1 MAEITWI
8 KLSIG
13 LFDDEK
19 IKIIE
24 SMPDKDSLL
33 IIWIK
38 LLIQAGKS
46 NSGGYIRLTETI
58 PYTEEMLASI
68 FGRPLNTIRL
78 ALTTFHKFG
87 MIEMTPDAGI
97 YLTNWAKY
105 QNVVSLDDIKEKNRV
120 RQAKSREK
128 QRAQKE
134 LLLAS
139 GKTEDVS
146 RDSSVTTCDT
156 SREVTQENRIDK
168 NRIDKEVEKNKNR
181 GDKGVQGGINPLP
194 TLEND
199 TNKIPVK
206 KNDDF
211 LLPNWIDK
219 ILWEAY
225 METRKKLKAP
235 PTKKAV
241 ELIIKD
247 LETFKNNGDDPGK
260 VLEQS
265 IKRGWRGVLPLKDN
279 QEKKNSF
286 GQKEKMVDN
295 PVLKSAFRNIQGI
308 PSNGDD
314 VCQPN

>member
-46 NSGGYIRLTETI
+46 NSSGYIRLTETI

-78 ALTTFHKFG
+78 ALATFHKFG
-87 MIEMTPDAGI
+87 MIEINPESGI

-105 QNVVSLDDIKEKNRV
+105 QNIESLEDIREKARI
-120 RQAKSREK
+120 RKAKSREK
-128 QRAQKE
+128 QRTLKE
-134 LLLAS
+134 LIPATSEKGLL
-139 GKTEDVS
+139 S
-146 RDSSVTTCDT
+146 RDSPVTTCDV
-156 SREVTQENRIDK
+156 SREVTTQNRIDK
-168 NRIDKEVEKNKNR
+168 NRKEIDKEIEKNR

-194 TLEND
+194 TLNNNSDKKE
-199 TNKIPVK
+199 VK
-206 KNDDF
+206 KNEESV
-211 LLPNWIDK
+211 LPDWIDK
-219 ILWEAY
+219 VLWEAY

-247 LETFKNNGDDPGK
+247 LETLKNNGDDPGK

-265 IKRGWRGVLPLKDN
+265 IKRGWRGVFPLKDN

-286 GQKEKMVDN
+286 GQKEKMVSN
-295 PVLKSAFRNIQGI
+295 PVLRSAFRDIEGV